1 MADEPTCGKG
11 LAANAWL
18 TTKLGDLAAAM
29 AAMLNIHTTALDL
42 TDEHSQRECEAY
54 LSLVEK
60 YRTVAA
66 ELHALGEEM
75 ASYRDLPM
83 GRHDMTVMTDPKMA
97 ETFAQV
103 VRDKEE
109 LLTSLQERIEGER
122 QMLASMRE
130 AGGTS

>member
-18 TTKLGDLAAAM
+18 PTKLGDLASAM